1 MDRSL
6 VNIGLD
12 EIRAGAGMPTEAP
25 LPMPV
30 QNLRR
35 RAATGVGERADWAT
49 RLARLLVFGGTL
61 AATFAGATEMVRA
74 VEIGG
79 ITPLEYAYVVLF
91 VITFGWIAFTAVA
104 AIVGL
109 LFSRLRSPMPAALD
123 TDGRKPLTAL
133 VMPVYNEDPVET
145 AAALQAMAE
154 ALKAAEAAEVYEI
167 VVLSDSTNADA
178 WIRETVAFR
187 HLRSELGGIMPVWY
201 RRRWQNTARK
211 AGNVADFIRRW
222 GGRYDFFLV
231 LDADSLLT
239 AETIVSLTRAMS
251 DDPRLGL
258 LQSVPTLAGGETL
271 FARLQQ
277 FAGAVYGPIIA
288 QGLAVW
294 SGNDGN
300 YWGHNAIIRTRAFAE
315 TAGLPDLKGRKPF
328 GGPIMSHD
336 FVEAALMRRAGWRVR
351 MAARLSGSYEASPP
365 SLIDVAVRDRRWAQG
380 NLQHVGV
387 LRTRGLA
394 WPSRVHLATGI
405 MSYLSASLWLLLI
418 MTGLALAAQAHFI
431 RPEYFSGEFQ
441 LFPNWPRFDSERMLI
456 VFLATMAVL
465 LLPKLLG
472 YARVLL
478 SAPRRRAAGGVFLLT
493 VSVLVETVL
502 SALYAP
508 IMMLIQN
515 HHLIDIL
522 RGRDSGWATQRRGG
536 SGDTWRSVAR
546 LHRWHTAAGIALAVG
561 LGLTNLDLLAWMS
574 PIILGLLL
582 AIPLSWM
589 SGRPGIG
596 RTLRWLGLLLIDSE
610 TGAIPIIERRET
622 IAAAFPRL
630 PDDGLAFLA
639 THADAAAAHIAFNQ
653 PKPQPV
659 LGRPDADQL
668 TAEAKLQDAA
678 THEEALG
685 WLTPAERVRVAADPR
700 LLRRLAELRWW
711 E

>member
-6 VNIGLD
+6 VNLGAE
-12 EIRAGAGMPTEAP
+12 EIRTGTGMPAEAP

-30 QNLRR
+30 QDLRR
-35 RAATGVGERADWAT
+35 RPTRRASAAADWQT

-61 AATFAGATEMVRA
+61 AATWAGAAEMVRA

-79 ITPLEYAYVVLF
+79 ITGLEYAYVALF
-91 VITFGWIAFTAVA
+91 IITFGWIAFTAVA
-104 AIVGL
+104 AVTGL
-109 LFSRLRSPMPAALD
+109 LFSWRRAPAPTAGSD
-123 TDGRKPLTAL
+123 ARPPLTAL

-154 ALKAAEAAEVYEI
+154 ALAAAGAAEAYEI

-178 WIRETVAFR
+178 WVRETIAFR
-187 HLRSELGGIMPVWY
+187 HLRNELAATLPVWY

-211 AGNVADFIRRW
+211 AGNIADFIRRW

-239 AETIVSLTRAMS
+239 AETILALARGMAA
-251 DDPRLGL
+251 DPQLGL
-258 LQSVPTLAGGETL
+258 LQSVPTLAGGDTL

-277 FAGAVYGPIIA
+277 FAGAVYGPIVA
-288 QGLAVW
+288 EGLAVW
-294 SGNDGN
+294 SGDDGN

-315 TAGLPDLKGRKPF
+315 TAGLPDLAGRKPF

-336 FVEAALMRRAGWRVR
+336 FVEAALMRRAGWKVR
-351 MAARLSGSYEASPP
+351 MATRLAGSYEASPP

-387 LRTRGLA
+387 LPTRGLA
-394 WPSRVHLATGI
+394 WPNRVHLATGI

-418 MTGLALAAQAHFI
+418 LTGLALAAQAHFI

-456 VFLATMAVL
+456 VFVATMGVL

-522 RGRDSGWATQRRGG
+522 RGRDSGWATQRRGA
-536 SGDTWRSVAR
+536 SGDTWSSVGR
-546 LHRWHTAAGIALAVG
+546 LHRWHTAAGIALTVG
-561 LGLTNLDLLAWMS
+561 LYFTNRDLLAWMS

-589 SGRPGIG
+589 SGRPDIG
-596 RTLRWLGLLLIDSE
+596 HGLRWLGLLLIDSE
-610 TGAIPIIERRET
+610 TSAVPIIRRRDA
-622 IAAAFPRL
+622 IAAAFPPL
-630 PDDGLAFLA
+630 PADGLAYLA

-653 PKPQPV
+653 PKPQPA
-659 LGRPDADQL
+659 LGRPDADLL
-668 TAEAKLQDAA
+668 TAEAKLHDAA

-685 WLTPAERVRVAADPR
+685 WLNPAERVRVAADPR
-700 LLRRLAELRWW
+700 LLRRLAELKWW